1 MQYRLGYS
9 PCPNDTYI
17 FYAWTHGKVAPQL
30 PVSSHLHDVE
40 ELNGMAMEGRLEFT
54 KVSVAAY
61 LYCADRYIALRSGG
75 AAGKGVG
82 PLVVAKKTLG
92 DMRKLKIASPGRL
105 TTAHLL
111 FQLSYGLECEL
122 IPYRYDRI
130 MPAVV
135 SGEVDAGIIIHESR
149 FTYANF
155 GLIAVVDLGSWWEG
169 ETNRPLPLGLIL
181 ARRDLGKEVIAQAQ
195 AATRSSLLYSDHHR
209 AEIQPYL
216 KANAIELEE
225 KVLQSHIDLYVNDFT
240 RDLGSVGEDAVQ
252 ELFVRATQ
260 MGLSLPLPLT
270 GSGSVFDH
278 HELFCAPDA
287 MAEARSGE
295 TQGWT

>member
-1 MQYRLGYS
+1 MKYRLGYS

-30 PVSSHLHDVE
+30 PVESHLHDVE
-40 ELNGMAMEGRLEFT
+40 ELNGLALEGRFEFT

-82 PLVVAKKTLG
+82 PLVVAQRAIS
-92 DMRKLKIASPGRL
+92 DMRGLKIASPGKM

-111 FQLSYGLECEL
+111 FQLRYGLECQV
-122 IPYRYDRI
+122 IPYRYDKI
-130 MPAVV
+130 MPAVL

-149 FTYANF
+149 FTYAAM
-155 GLIAVVDLGSWWEG
+155 GLTAVVDLGNWWES
-169 ETNRPLPLGLIL
+169 ETHKPLPLGLIL
-181 ARRDLGKEVIAQAQ
+181 ARRDLGTDVVAQAQ

-209 AEIQPYL
+209 AEIAPYL
-216 KANAIELEE
+216 KANAIELED
-225 KVLQSHIDLYVNDFT
+225 KVIQSHIDLYVNDFT
-240 RDLGSVGEDAVQ
+240 REIGCVGEDAVQ

-260 MGLSLPLPLT
+260 MGLKTL
-270 GSGSVFDH
+270 SGSVFERQ
-278 HELFCAPDA
+278 ELFCAPDA
-287 MAEARSGE
+287 MAEAHSGE